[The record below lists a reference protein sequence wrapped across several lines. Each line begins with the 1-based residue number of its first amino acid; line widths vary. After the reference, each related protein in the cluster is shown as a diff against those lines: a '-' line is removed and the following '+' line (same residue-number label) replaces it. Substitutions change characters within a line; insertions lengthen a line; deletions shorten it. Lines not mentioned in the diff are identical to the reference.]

1 MKYYTLLIFLTCFLA
16 ASQAPITKS
25 LGEFSELKVYDL
37 INVELIQSTENK
49 IEITGEDTSNVY
61 VVQKNN
67 LLKIKMD
74 FNKPFNGNKT
84 FVKLYYTKID
94 IIDVNEGAKVVSTS
108 PFKQYE
114 LELKTQ
120 EGGYISVVADLKL
133 LSIKSVTGG
142 SIKVKGNTQSQNI
155 NIRTGGIYEGAKLQ
169 AATTKLKMKAG
180 GEVDVNSSDLIEVT
194 IVAGGNLTIHGT
206 PKTVR
211 QKNIIG
217 GRVIYKNKEPLLI
230 N

>member
-142 SIKVKGNTQSQNI
+142 SIKVKGKTQSQNI

-169 AATTKLKMKAG
+169 AVTTKLKMKAG

-217 GRVIYKNKEPLLI
+217 GRVIYKDKEPLLI